1 MFISVIKGVAFK
13 KEKIITVVMEVM
25 DIEENWIT
33 EDFEEE
39 EIILGVGTID
49 IEQETII
56 IIKTYHK
63 LIC

>member
-63 LIC
+63 LIR

>member
-1 MFISVIKGVAFK
+1 
-13 KEKIITVVMEVM
+13 MEVT
-25 DIEENWIT
+25 DIEENWII

-63 LIC
+63 LTR

>member
-1 MFISVIKGVAFK
+1 MFISVRKGVAFK
-13 KEKIITVVMEVM
+13 KEKIITVVMEVT
-25 DIEENWIT
+25 DIEENWII

-63 LIC
+63 LTR

>member
-25 DIEENWIT
+25 DTEENWIT

-63 LIC
+63 LIR

>member
-49 IEQETII
+49 IAQETII

-63 LIC
+63 LIR

>member
-25 DIEENWIT
+25 DTEENWIT

>member
-33 EDFEEE
+33 EDFKEE

-63 LIC
+63 LIR